1 MQIRSTHKALLFFL
15 VLFIASAHAAVVSRV
30 VTFSDGSV
38 LYASDLNTEF
48 NNLVNNINAL
58 DNDNL
63 SPTANIS
70 PAKVGAGIDGSGITR
85 DGGTGALS
93 VNPDGVTV
101 ELSSDQVRLKDNGVS
116 DAKLRQSAGLSV
128 LGNSTNSTANV
139 ADITASS
146 DNTVLKRSGT
156 SLSFGTIG
164 AAYLETDSVT
174 TAKIQ
179 NSSVTPEKM
188 AALNIQTSG
197 SSGAYSMS
205 TYTTW
210 TDIPNLSATIITT
223 GRPVMV
229 VLQGDQ
235 SGSSTALDNTGGNF
249 RSDIRCLRNGSTNQI
264 WTLQPAFETIT
275 NFMFIDYP
283 SAGTYTYKFQQYL
296 YGGTFVM
303 NYWKVRVYEL

>member
-1 MQIRSTHKALLFFL
+1 MQIRSTHKAFLFFL

-48 NNLVNNINAL
+48 NNIVNNINAL

-70 PAKVGAGIDGSGITR
+70 PAKIGAGIDGSGITR
-85 DGGTGALS
+85 NGGTGALS

-128 LGNSTNSTANV
+128 VGNSTNSTANV
-139 ADITASS
+139 ADITAAS

-179 NSSVTPEKM
+179 NSSITPEKM
-188 AALNIQTSG
+188 AALNLQTSG
-197 SSGAYSMS
+197 SCGAYSMA

-210 TDIPNLSATIITT
+210 TDIPNLSATIGTT
-223 GRPVMV
+223 GRPVMIIV
-229 VLQGDQ
+229 QGDQ
-235 SGSSTALDNTGGNF
+235 SGSATALDNTSNF
-249 RSDIRCLRNGSTNQI
+249 RSDFRILRNGSTNQV
-264 WTLQPAFETIT
+264 WTTQPAFETIT
-275 NFMFIDYP
+275 SFVLIDYP
-283 SAGTYTYKFQQYL
+283 SAGTYTYKLQQYL
-296 YGGTFVM
+296 YGGTFYM
-303 NYWKVRVYEL
+303 NYWKIRVYEL